1 MDLIFSCIGFSQSL
15 FIILLL
21 LTKRPLKIA
30 YIILCIQLFGF
41 ALIFG
46 LDILQSYN
54 IIPAHRH
61 ILSLSIRMM
70 AAPLFFLYAKYITR
84 DFEKFNRLDYLH
96 GLPTLILMLLLATL
110 TVLFSWNVISY
121 ENFQFSY
128 NLLRIIF
135 VWTFFILLLFYIIS
149 ALAIIIRF
157 KKQSKQ
163 YYSYESYKISLNW
176 LFVMVIL
183 FVFFILLIIISSW
196 LNESS
201 KISFNVSIFRHI
213 VELFYVYVL
222 SIWGFHQNQL
232 NSHYTNS
239 PKTYYEKI
247 LPDTSTGKYVR
258 SGLKDEDALIH
269 VQKLIKYMEE
279 SEDWKDPEFSIVKL
293 SSQTTISKH
302 KVSEVLNEYLGKNFY
317 IFVNEYRVEYAKKLL
332 LKKEYSNWS
341 ILAIA
346 YECGFNSKSAFN
358 KFFKMH
364 TQLTPSEYK
373 KSIAEQS

>member
-1 MDLIFSCIGFSQSL
+1 MDLIFSYIGFAQSL
-15 FIILLL
+15 FSILLL

-30 YIILCIQLFGF
+30 YVILSVQLLGF

-46 LDILQSYN
+46 LDILQNYN
-54 IIPAHRH
+54 IIPTHRH

-70 AAPLFFLYAKYITR
+70 AGPLFFLYAKYITKDYDR
-84 DFEKFNRLDYLH
+84 FNRLDYLH
-96 GLPTLILMLLLATL
+96 GLPTLTLLLLLGIL
-110 TVLFSWNVISY
+110 TMLFSQNVITY

-128 NLLRIIF
+128 NLLRMIF
-135 VWTFFILLLFYIIS
+135 GWIFFILLLFYIVS
-149 ALAIIIRF
+149 TLLIIIRF

-163 YYSYESYKISLNW
+163 YYSYESYKISLSW
-176 LFVMVIL
+176 LFIMVVF

-196 LNESS
+196 MNENHE
-201 KISFNVSIFRHI
+201 ISFDIFIFRHI
-213 VELFYVYVL
+213 VELSYVYVL
-222 SIWGFHQNQL
+222 SFLGVHQNQL
-232 NSHYTNS
+232 NSHDTNT
-239 PKTYYEKI
+239 PTTYYEKI
-247 LPDTSTGKYVR
+247 LPNTATKKYLK
-258 SGLKDEDALIH
+258 SGLKDEDAANH
-269 VQKLIKYMEE
+269 VQQLIKYMED
-279 SEDWKDPEFSIVKL
+279 SEDWKDPEFSIAKL
-293 SSQTTISKH
+293 SSQTSISKH

-358 KFFKMH
+358 KFFKMQ

-373 KSIAEQS
+373 KSITKQL